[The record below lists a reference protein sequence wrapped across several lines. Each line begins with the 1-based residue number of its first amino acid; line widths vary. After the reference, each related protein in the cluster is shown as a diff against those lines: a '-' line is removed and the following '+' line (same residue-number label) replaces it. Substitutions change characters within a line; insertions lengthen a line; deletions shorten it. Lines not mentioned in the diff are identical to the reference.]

1 MDEQMHN
8 TDLKGREVEIPSASA
23 DHFDA
28 LALPP
33 HLVVDQDALEKTYLN
48 LSRTLHPDYNSET
61 DQATVVAASA
71 ALNNGYQTLKDTVL
85 LAKYW
90 LARSGVSLQNDD
102 YKVPPALAMRV
113 FEVQEKL
120 EQLGNSTPD
129 PSATLESDIEDE
141 RTDITSEIARLTNV

>member
-1 MDEQMHN
+1 M
-8 TDLKGREVEIPSASA
+8 
-23 DHFDA
+23 
-28 LALPP
+28 
-33 HLVVDQDALEKTYLN
+33 
-48 LSRTLHPDYNSET
+48 
-61 DQATVVAASA
+61 VAASA

-90 LARSGVSLQNDD
+90 LARSGVSLHNDD

-141 RTDITSEIARLTNV
+141 RTDITSEIARLTDGIAGVFTKWDEIDPDKASDHPELAQQLKDAVSQINYLTTLIRDIDRARSKESA

>member
-48 LSRTLHPDYNSET
+48 LSRTLHPDY
-61 DQATVVAASA
+61 
-71 ALNNGYQTLKDTVL
+71 KRR
-85 LAKYW
+85 W
-90 LARSGVSLQNDD
+90 
-102 YKVPPALAMRV
+102 
-113 FEVQEKL
+113 
-120 EQLGNSTPD
+120 
-129 PSATLESDIEDE
+129 
-141 RTDITSEIARLTNV
+141 